1 MIRAPMWGTSYWLEW
16 TQYNDEYITEESLT
30 SKKRQEIRTTL
41 PSISSLLPQNT
52 GTKSCANTPR
62 DTQ

>member
-30 SKKRQEIRTTL
+30 SKKTSGD
-41 PSISSLLPQNT
+41 PDYAP
-52 GTKSCANTPR
+52 
-62 DTQ
+62 